1 MSVQMGQV
9 IWVNGPVVRARGS
22 QQVGMLE
29 VVEVGDE
36 HLVGEVIGLERDV
49 ITIQVYEETS
59 GLHPGAPVYGTGM
72 PLSVELGPGLLQ
84 SIFDGI
90 QRPLPVLEMRSG
102 TFIGRGIKTTPLYR
116 KQKWAFTPRVKAGDV
131 VQGDTIL
138 GVVPETPLIEH
149 RVMVPPDVSGRLT
162 WVAPQGEY
170 TIEETI
176 ARVTPLNPP
185 HEGGGTTPT
194 PPHEGGGTTLTPP
207 HERGGSPPTSPL
219 EGGQRGVDGER
230 ELTMFHRWPV
240 RRPRDYRRRLP
251 PTELLVTGQRVL
263 DAFFPLAKGG
273 AAAIP
278 GGFGA
283 GKCVTGDTPVL
294 LGDGRLQP
302 IADLFAEY
310 QDRGEKVTQG
320 VESYTHLDDPLTLLS
335 FENGSLMCQN
345 TSLVYKGKAD
355 QVIRITTR
363 SGRQVKVTPVHKL
376 FVVTPELEIKE
387 VEARSLKV
395 GDYLA
400 TPRRI
405 HLDGQVQMLS
415 PLGLFDEARVCDPA
429 VLQSI
434 PHLLDELAAAHGGTL
449 MSLVDVLATKY
460 HLLMEYRAVRNR
472 PPLSFV
478 RRLAAATGRNLTVE
492 WLKGERRG
500 ATTHIPSEVS
510 PEFAEFVG
518 LLLADGHLNPHTSMF
533 YNMDESLLARFEELG
548 RQLFG
553 LEPQRYTANTVP
565 AVRFG
570 STILVKLMAHLGVPG
585 SGQRKSR
592 TCSVPAVIFKSP
604 EEVIARFL
612 GAYFSCDGST
622 SRGGRELEI
631 ATASQS
637 MAIGLSYL
645 LLRLGILHKL
655 SSKTVGGRDYFRIF
669 IRGKEE
675 IGHFYAACKPEGDSP
690 HMRKWDQISA
700 YLSNSKGG
708 YTAVDVVP
716 ADPQMLK
723 AAYQAMGSPRSE
735 LETRGVYISN
745 YLYGGEKMSTATFQ
759 RFAACSDSPQIHA
772 FAHALESIFCDPIV
786 DIEAIPGPH
795 DVYDVT
801 VPGAHNFVGGMGPL
815 ILHNTITQH
824 QIAKWS
830 DADVVI
836 FVGCGE
842 RGNEMTEVLQEFP
855 HLTDPRSGHP
865 LMERTILIANT
876 SNMPVAAREASI
888 YTGITLAEY
897 YRDMGYHV
905 ALMADSTS
913 RWAEALREISGRL
926 EEMPAE
932 EGYPAYLAA
941 RLAEFYER
949 AGRVITL
956 NGAYGSVSVIGA
968 VSPPGGDFSEPVTQ
982 HTTRFIRCFW
992 ALDKA
997 LASARHFPA
1006 INWLDSYSEYV
1017 DEVRDWWREQG
1028 ITSPLGSGG
1037 TEGGLDWHA
1046 LREQALGIL
1055 QRESHLQ
1062 QIVKLVGP
1070 DALPDD
1076 QRLTLE
1082 TARLLREGFLQQ
1094 NALDEVDSYATVEKQ
1109 MRMLQI
1115 ILHFHERAEGIIA
1128 KGCPIVVIHNLPIV
1142 NTLVRMKTTVRNEQ
1156 VEQIDEIWK
1165 ALDEQMD
1172 QVKKD
1177 YM

>member
-1 MSVQMGQV
+1 MSVQVGQV

-36 HLVGEVIGLERDV
+36 HLVGEVIGLESDV

-59 GLHPGAPVYGTGM
+59 GLRPGAPVYGTGM
-72 PLSVELGPGLLQ
+72 SLSVELGPGLLQ

-90 QRPLPVLEMRSG
+90 QRPLPVLKRRSG

-131 VQGDTIL
+131 VQGGTIL

-149 RVMVPPDVSGRLT
+149 RIMVPPDVSGRLT

-170 TIEETI
+170 TIEEPI
-176 ARVTPLNPP
+176 ARLTPLNPP
-185 HEGGGTTPT
+185 HGGESTPLNPPHGGGSTPLNPPHGGESTLLNPPHGGESTPLSPPYGGGSTPLNPPYEGGST
-194 PPHEGGGTTLTPP
+194 
-207 HERGGSPPTSPL
+207 PPTSPL
-219 EGGQRGVDGER
+219 QGGQRGVSGEQA
-230 ELTMFHRWPV
+230 LAMFHRWPV
-240 RRPRDYRRRLP
+240 RRPRPYRRRLP

-283 GKCVTGDTPVL
+283 GKT
-294 LGDGRLQP
+294 
-302 IADLFAEY
+302 
-310 QDRGEKVTQG
+310 
-320 VESYTHLDDPLTLLS
+320 
-335 FENGSLMCQN
+335 
-345 TSLVYKGKAD
+345 
-355 QVIRITTR
+355 
-363 SGRQVKVTPVHKL
+363 
-376 FVVTPELEIKE
+376 
-387 VEARSLKV
+387 
-395 GDYLA
+395 
-400 TPRRI
+400 
-405 HLDGQVQMLS
+405 
-415 PLGLFDEARVCDPA
+415 VC
-429 VLQSI
+429 
-434 PHLLDELAAAHGGTL
+434 
-449 MSLVDVLATKY
+449 
-460 HLLMEYRAVRNR
+460 
-472 PPLSFV
+472 
-478 RRLAAATGRNLTVE
+478 
-492 WLKGERRG
+492 
-500 ATTHIPSEVS
+500 
-510 PEFAEFVG
+510 
-518 LLLADGHLNPHTSMF
+518 
-533 YNMDESLLARFEELG
+533 
-548 RQLFG
+548 
-553 LEPQRYTANTVP
+553 
-565 AVRFG
+565 
-570 STILVKLMAHLGVPG
+570 
-585 SGQRKSR
+585 
-592 TCSVPAVIFKSP
+592 
-604 EEVIARFL
+604 
-612 GAYFSCDGST
+612 
-622 SRGGRELEI
+622 
-631 ATASQS
+631 
-637 MAIGLSYL
+637 
-645 LLRLGILHKL
+645 
-655 SSKTVGGRDYFRIF
+655 
-669 IRGKEE
+669 
-675 IGHFYAACKPEGDSP
+675 
-690 HMRKWDQISA
+690 
-700 YLSNSKGG
+700 
-708 YTAVDVVP
+708 
-716 ADPQMLK
+716 
-723 AAYQAMGSPRSE
+723 
-735 LETRGVYISN
+735 
-745 YLYGGEKMSTATFQ
+745 
-759 RFAACSDSPQIHA
+759 
-772 FAHALESIFCDPIV
+772 
-786 DIEAIPGPH
+786 
-795 DVYDVT
+795 
-801 VPGAHNFVGGMGPL
+801 
-815 ILHNTITQH
+815 QH

-830 DADVVI
+830 DADVVV

-949 AGRVITL
+949 AGRVTTL
-956 NGAYGSVSVIGA
+956 NGGSGSVSVIGA

-982 HTTRFIRCFW
+982 HTSRFIRCFW

-1006 INWLDSYSEYV
+1006 INWLESYSEYV
-1017 DEVRDWWREQG
+1017 DEVAGWWREQG

-1037 TEGGLDWHA
+1037 TEGELDWHA

-1094 NALDEVDSYATVEKQ
+1094 NALDEVDSYATIEKQ
-1109 MRMLQI
+1109 LRMLQI
-1115 ILHFHERAEGIIA
+1115 ILHFHERAESIIA
-1128 KGCPIVVIHNLPIV
+1128 KGCPIIVIHDLPIV
-1142 NTLVRMKTTVRNEQ
+1142 NTLVRMKTTVPNEQ

-1172 QVKKD
+1172 EVKKD
-1177 YM
+1177 YQ